1 MASAASL
8 HRLFAQRAV
17 QTLRCSRAPAA
28 SSLRSAFFGDCL
40 KKEFLSPFSQ
50 GPLEKVSG
58 QASCLV
64 ATRSAAGGA
73 YYWARDRAVNYEDEA
88 VQEWREKF
96 NNLKPYNDK
105 ELRAWRRVFDS
116 MDRDR
121 DGFISRA
128 DLQKTPEFTLAKAQK
143 LKYYDADK
151 NNLIDFGEF
160 VEALYNVDKE
170 MFLESFEG
178 FDQVDIQLEFDKY
191 AIDDMSPTKKHIPES
206 RVKEMMLDRKFT
218 CVTSLDAK
226 RLFQEMD
233 VNKDGVV
240 DLADFKECVQRR

>member
-1 MASAASL
+1 MQVLL
-8 HRLFAQRAV
+8 HYQSEIREAPCLLFV
-17 QTLRCSRAPAA
+17 
-28 SSLRSAFFGDCL
+28 
-40 KKEFLSPFSQ
+40 
-50 GPLEKVSG
+50 
-58 QASCLV
+58 
-64 ATRSAAGGA
+64 
-73 YYWARDRAVNYEDEA
+73 
-88 VQEWREKF
+88 
-96 NNLKPYNDK
+96 
-105 ELRAWRRVFDS
+105 
-116 MDRDR
+116 
-121 DGFISRA
+121 RA
-128 DLQKTPEFTLAKAQK
+128 D
-143 LKYYDADK
+143 YDADK

>member
-1 MASAASL
+1 MQSVFKKGHFLSDLLPQTHASAIAPS
-8 HRLFAQRAV
+8 Q
-17 QTLRCSRAPAA
+17 APA
-28 SSLRSAFFGDCL
+28 
-40 KKEFLSPFSQ
+40 
-50 GPLEKVSG
+50 
-58 QASCLV
+58 LV
-64 ATRSAAGGA
+64 AKRGVAGGA
-73 YYWARDRAVNYEDEA
+73 YYWARDREVRYDDEA
-88 VQEWREKF
+88 VHEWREKF
-96 NNLKPYNDK
+96 NNLKPYDDK

-116 MDRDR
+116 MDRDM
-121 DGFISRA
+121 DGYISRA
-128 DLQKTPEFTLAKAQK
+128 DLQKTPDFTLAKAQK
-143 LKYYDADK
+143 LKYYDTDK

-191 AIDDMSPTKKHIPES
+191 AIVDDMSPTKKQIPES
-206 RVKEMMLDRKFT
+206 RVKEMMLDHKFT
-218 CVTSLDAK
+218 CVTALDAK

>member
-1 MASAASL
+1 MC
-8 HRLFAQRAV
+8 V
-17 QTLRCSRAPAA
+17 
-28 SSLRSAFFGDCL
+28 D
-40 KKEFLSPFSQ
+40 
-50 GPLEKVSG
+50 
-58 QASCLV
+58 
-64 ATRSAAGGA
+64 
-73 YYWARDRAVNYEDEA
+73 
-88 VQEWREKF
+88 
-96 NNLKPYNDK
+96 
-105 ELRAWRRVFDS
+105 
-116 MDRDR
+116 
-121 DGFISRA
+121 
-128 DLQKTPEFTLAKAQK
+128 
-143 LKYYDADK
+143 YDADK

-240 DLADFKECVQRR
+240 DLADFKEKPVSSDDELSTHVEGQLEFSANNEGSIASFLGPFVEANKEENLIIQEGQV